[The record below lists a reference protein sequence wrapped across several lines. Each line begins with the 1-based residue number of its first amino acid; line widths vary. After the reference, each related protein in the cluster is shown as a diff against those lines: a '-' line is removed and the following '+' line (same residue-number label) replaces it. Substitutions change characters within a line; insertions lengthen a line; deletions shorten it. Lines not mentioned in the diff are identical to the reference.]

1 MSTQAGRPF
10 QDRANSHMQMVWV
23 LRQGS
28 GRGPKRPPG
37 WSFHPSACSSDPC
50 CPELQ
55 AWSWVPFAT
64 LLLLGASFLGA
75 EGARVSSVLF
85 QQPATP
91 SPHCHRGQGPHA
103 LSTTRG
109 LQAGLSHTKL
119 STPSPPVPSPS
130 SQGGCSGRNAWSV
143 EGWERQGPS
152 SQGIWQGWLPASS
165 SEVPAWPGTLIPLPQ
180 RGRGTLPAQT

>member
-1 MSTQAGRPF
+1 MSTQAGRHF
-10 QDRANSHMQMVWV
+10 QNGANSHMQMVWV

-75 EGARVSSVLF
+75 VGAQVSSVLF

-91 SPHCHRGQGPHA
+91 LPTLPPWPGAPRPVHHEGPSGRSQSHKAVNPEPPSA
-103 LSTTRG
+103 LSQQPGRLFRKKHLERG
-109 LQAGLSHTKL
+109 GMGETGAQLPGHLAGL
-119 STPSPPVPSPS
+119 
-130 SQGGCSGRNAWSV
+130 A
-143 EGWERQGPS
+143 
-152 SQGIWQGWLPASS
+152 
-165 SEVPAWPGTLIPLPQ
+165 PGFFL
-180 RGRGTLPAQT
+180 